1 MIEELRAQI
10 EQRQQQG
17 ERNTGAL
24 WAELGGCYGELAVLD
39 EAISCYRTALADGQG
54 DAQFRDAEQLANLL
68 SRMVEGDPG
77 SLEAAGKEADRMLH
91 LLLDLA
97 PTAERHGLV
106 GGHRRRRAL
115 RAQPLDLHLL
125 AGALSGD
132 AYGAV
137 PRPSFDT
144 SGYLAVNYVAL
155 TALLALA
162 LPDIARSLPQ
172 ARAVRQRFAA
182 PDPHAQPR
190 PADVFDRLL
199 PTEMALA
206 DALLSYAEAKLPSA
220 VADNNQAAAAGAADA
235 LRTALSE
242 VAVGYRTQFGQRS
255 TPRQQASAVEAVEE
269 WATVAQACGDP
280 GLARGLRELAQ
291 GLALRASVSR
301 SDDLRA
307 ARG

>member
-1 MIEELRAQI
+1 
-10 EQRQQQG
+10 
-17 ERNTGAL
+17 
-24 WAELGGCYGELAVLD
+24 
-39 EAISCYRTALADGQG
+39 
-54 DAQFRDAEQLANLL
+54 
-68 SRMVEGDPG
+68 
-77 SLEAAGKEADRMLH
+77 MLH

-125 AGALSGD
+125 AGALSDD

-137 PRPSFDT
+137 TRPSFDT